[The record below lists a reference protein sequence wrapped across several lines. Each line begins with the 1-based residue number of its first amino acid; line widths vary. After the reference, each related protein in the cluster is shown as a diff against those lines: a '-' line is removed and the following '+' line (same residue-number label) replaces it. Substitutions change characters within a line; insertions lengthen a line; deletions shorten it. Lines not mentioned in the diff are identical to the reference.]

1 MQIECLWG
9 LNLINFAATPERPGH
24 SVPGIRP
31 GHPSQGLCLW
41 IGGLEEESIPEPEHC
56 GSWHQ
61 SRIPPHSNWRS
72 GSKWHGAWLW
82 VCFEELRDLRVWVQ
96 RLAAQNCVLC
106 FAVYICIKGTRICTI
121 SLTKPFLNPFPD
133 GFKSIE
139 NSLNAAP
146 HESAVKDGRQLEPQS
161 VHTSAQ
167 HKRLP
172 LLFSQSRVWSLSSY
186 DQHTNLFRTLPC
198 LNSVKPN

>member
-1 MQIECLWG
+1 MAVGIKVAYH
-9 LNLINFAATPERPGH
+9 LIPTDE
-24 SVPGIRP
+24 VD
-31 GHPSQGLCLW
+31 
-41 IGGLEEESIPEPEHC
+41 
-56 GSWHQ
+56 
-61 SRIPPHSNWRS
+61 RS
-72 GSKWHGAWLW
+72 GMVRGSGC
-82 VCFEELRDLRVWVQ
+82 VFEELRDVRVWVQ

-106 FAVYICIKGTRICTI
+106 FAVYTCIEGTRICTI

-133 GFKSIE
+133 VFKSIE

-172 LLFSQSRVWSLSSY
+172 LLFSQSRV
-186 DQHTNLFRTLPC
+186 
-198 LNSVKPN
+198 